1 MRSLVRV
8 QSSRQYNKTLYGGME
23 DTLELE
29 SSAEMRESSSLS
41 TGTFETSRNDEME
54 DISDLSSDAVKACGF
69 ESHFRYNN

>member
-1 MRSLVRV
+1 
-8 QSSRQYNKTLYGGME
+8 ME